1 MQIYSGTL
9 DLILI
14 IRDLRMMAM
23 CCGEVR
29 GSNLRCCVPIV
40 RNLTRASARLG
51 EEDLRTCSG
60 IGDVSTGLVMEFQV
74 LCGY

>member
-29 GSNLRCCVPIV
+29 GSNLRRVLDWAKRIYV
-40 RNLTRASARLG
+40 RVVA
-51 EEDLRTCSG
+51 
-60 IGDVSTGLVMEFQV
+60 
-74 LCGY
+74 